1 MGDATSAACH
11 DSKRV
16 ETDALAGY
24 QANQHGQHKRSTN
37 GVPEPSNPIPI
48 TSDDL
53 THILT
58 HHAVE
63 DDSNCDLEASVPAR

>member
-1 MGDATSAACH
+1 MGDATSAARH
-11 DSKRV
+11 DLKQV

-24 QANQHGQHKRSTN
+24 WANQHRQHKHSMN

-48 TSDDL
+48 TTDDL

-58 HHAVE
+58 HHAVK
-63 DDSNCDLEASVPAR
+63 DDSNCDLEVSVPAR

>member
-1 MGDATSAACH
+1 MGDATSAARH
-11 DSKRV
+11 NSKRV
-16 ETDALAGY
+16 ETDTLAGY
-24 QANQHGQHKRSTN
+24 RANQHRQRKRSTN

-48 TSDDL
+48 TTDDL

-63 DDSNCDLEASVPAR
+63 DDSNCDLEVSVPAR

>member
-1 MGDATSAACH
+1 MGDAMSAACCNL
-11 DSKRV
+11 KQV
-16 ETDALAGY
+16 EINALAGY
-24 QANQHGQHKRSTN
+24 QANQHRWHKCSTN

-48 TSDDL
+48 TTDNL

-63 DDSNCDLEASVPAR
+63 DNSNCDLEALVPAR